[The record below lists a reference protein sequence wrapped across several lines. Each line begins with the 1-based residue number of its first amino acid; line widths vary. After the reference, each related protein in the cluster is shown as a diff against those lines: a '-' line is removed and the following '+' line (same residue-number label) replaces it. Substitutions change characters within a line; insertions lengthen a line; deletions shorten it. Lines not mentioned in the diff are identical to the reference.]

1 MTPLPPSRPR
11 GAALLLVLWAI
22 AVVSFVVVWL
32 AGLVDIE
39 LQSGASD
46 AAGFK
51 ARNIALSGV
60 ALGLHPQVKREDTD
74 LLEQEFE
81 DGSRL
86 QVRIRGEGGR
96 LNIHLLL
103 ARQDRVTLKNL
114 FALWGV
120 SNDDADV
127 LIDRLTDYVDND
139 IGRQLNG
146 AEEAEY
152 LAAGIPD
159 APANRPFRSVDEMG
173 RVLGME
179 LLDEAHPA
187 WRDAFTIFGDGK
199 VDVNEASADVL
210 RAAAG
215 LTAEMADGILRQR
228 AGPDGVEPSED
239 DFRFEDIKQLDG
251 WLRTSSLPADQVEGR
266 LATESSVK
274 RIDSRGFVGDFERQ
288 ISVVAGT
295 SQGGKPADYLLW
307 EEK

>member
-1 MTPLPPSRPR
+1 MKHHLRSRPH

-32 AGLVDIE
+32 ASAIDLE

-46 AAGFK
+46 ASGFK
-51 ARNIALSGV
+51 ARQLALSGV
-60 ALGLHPQVKREDTD
+60 ALGLHPQVKRDDTD
-74 LLEQEFE
+74 LLNREFE
-81 DGSRL
+81 DGSRME
-86 QVRIRGEGGR
+86 VRIRGEGAR
-96 LNIHLLL
+96 LNINQLL
-103 ARQDRVTLKNL
+103 AQQDRPTLKNL
-114 FALWGV
+114 FILWGL
-120 SNDDADV
+120 SNDEADV
-127 LIDRLTDYVDND
+127 LIDRLTDWVDND

-152 LAAGIPD
+152 LAAGITD

-173 RVLGME
+173 RVMGME
-179 LLDEAHPA
+179 LLAEAHPA

-210 RAAAG
+210 RVVTG
-215 LTAEMADGILRQR
+215 LNAEMVDGILLQR
-228 AGPDGVEPSED
+228 IGPDGIEPSED

-251 WLRTSSLPADQVEGR
+251 WLQSSGLPAGQAAAR
-266 LATESSVK
+266 LTTESTVK

-288 ISVVAGT
+288 ISVVAGP
-295 SQGGKPADYLLW
+295 SEGGQPVDYLLW

>member
-1 MTPLPPSRPR
+1 MTPRPPSHPR

-22 AVVSFVVVWL
+22 AAVSFVVVWL

-39 LQSGASD
+39 LESGASD

-60 ALGLHPQVKREDTD
+60 AIGLHPQVKRDDTD

-86 QVRIRGEGGR
+86 QVRIRGEGAR
-96 LNIHLLL
+96 LNINLLL

-179 LLDEAHPA
+179 LLDEAHPS
-187 WRDAFTIFGDGK
+187 WREAFTIFGDGK

-239 DFRFEDIKQLDG
+239 DFRFEDIKQLEG
-251 WLRTSSLPADQVEGR
+251 WLRTSSLPPDQVAGR
-266 LATESSVK
+266 LTVESSVK

-288 ISVVAGT
+288 ISVIAGT